1 MKETFSELIAYLKNP
16 VLEKD
21 NNQET
26 SYRLRKFLNIL
37 IISIITGAILSP
49 IFILIEASGLVDLN
63 DHAMEEMMRTM
74 SKTVIFLFAV
84 VLAPLLEELIFRAP
98 ITLFR
103 DEKSFKIA
111 FYFFAVIFGLVHI
124 TNFTMTTNVLLLA
137 PILVLPQ
144 IVLGCYLGFI
154 RVKFGLGWSMLLHAC
169 YNAFFIL
176 GSFAADLI

>member
-26 SYRLRKFLNIL
+26 SYRLRKFFNIL

-103 DEKSFKIA
+103 DEKYFKAA

-154 RVKFGLGWSMLLHAC
+154 RVKFGLGWGMLLHAC

>member
-103 DEKSFKIA
+103 DEKYFKVA